1 MTASRLTR
9 FVDLPG
15 GIDIRTALVRAQA
28 NAEAYRGS
36 ALQLI
41 DQAIDALVA
50 AGEDVDATTAARLA
64 ESVRSLAGMFELATL
79 EQSAASLC
87 AMIRALEER
96 GAWDSR
102 AVWVN
107 IRALKIIRQHGDSEN
122 LQKVLEGLR
131 RLGAKAAAGRQ
142 P

>member
-15 GIDIRTALVRAQA
+15 GIDIRTALERAQA

-36 ALQLI
+36 AMALI
-41 DQAIDALVA
+41 DQAIEALVA
-50 AGEDVDATTAARLA
+50 AGEDVDAATAARLA
-64 ESVRSLAGMFELATL
+64 ESVRSLAGMFELSTL

-87 AMIRALEER
+87 DMIRALVER

-102 AVWVN
+102 AVWIN
-107 IRALKIIRQHGDSEN
+107 IRALKIIRQHGDSET
-122 LQKVLEGLR
+122 LKEVLEELR

>member
-1 MTASRLTR
+1 
-9 FVDLPG
+9 
-15 GIDIRTALVRAQA
+15 
-28 NAEAYRGS
+28 
-36 ALQLI
+36 
-41 DQAIDALVA
+41 
-50 AGEDVDATTAARLA
+50 
-64 ESVRSLAGMFELATL
+64 
-79 EQSAASLC
+79 
-87 AMIRALEER
+87 MIRALEER

-122 LQKVLEGLR
+122 LQEVLEGLR

>member
-9 FVDLPG
+9 FMDLPG
-15 GIDIRTALVRAQA
+15 GIDIRTALARAQA

-36 ALQLI
+36 AIELI
-41 DQAIDALVA
+41 DQAIDALIA

-64 ESVRSLAGMFELATL
+64 ESVRSLAGMFELSTL
-79 EQSAASLC
+79 EQSATALC
-87 AMIRALEER
+87 DMIRALSER

-102 AVWVN
+102 AVWLNV
-107 IRALKIIRQHGDSEN
+107 RALKIIRQHGDSEN
-122 LQKVLEGLR
+122 LQEILEGLR

-142 P
+142 A

>member
-15 GIDIRTALVRAQA
+15 GIDIRTALERAQA

-36 ALQLI
+36 AMALI
-41 DQAIDALVA
+41 DQAIEALVA
-50 AGEDVDATTAARLA
+50 AGEDVDAATAARLA
-64 ESVRSLAGMFELATL
+64 ESVRSLAGMFELSTL

-87 AMIRALEER
+87 DMIRALVER

-102 AVWVN
+102 AVWIN
-107 IRALKIIRQHGDSEN
+107 IRALKIIRQHGDSET
-122 LQKVLEGLR
+122 LKEVLEELQ

>member
-36 ALQLI
+36 AMELI
-41 DQAIDALVA
+41 DQAIEALIA
-50 AGEDVDATTAARLA
+50 AGEDVDANTAARLA

-87 AMIRALEER
+87 DLIRALIER
-96 GAWDSR
+96 GAWDTR
-102 AVWVN
+102 AVWIN

-122 LQKVLEGLR
+122 LQEVLEGLR